1 MRYGVSVSPK
11 NFSGYVRPVVT
22 LTLTAALIGGFF
34 LRIIP
39 SDAFIPMVGMVIGF
53 WFQSRTP
60 QKG

>member
-1 MRYGVSVSPK
+1 MTPK